1 MKTEMIVI
9 DSGAYSQLKADV
21 EFIKTHIQKFTDNV
35 SRSSKSSDEWL
46 TPAEAREL
54 LGIKRTK
61 YFKMKSEGAF
71 VFTQFGRKAKISRKS
86 LDAFLKGNIV

>member
-1 MKTEMIVI
+1 MKTELIVI
-9 DSGAYSQLKADV
+9 DSGSYSQLKADV
-21 EFIKTHIQKFTDNV
+21 EFIKTHIQKFTDGAGRV
-35 SRSSKSSDEWL
+35 SKSNDEWL
-46 TPAEAREL
+46 TPAETREL